1 LCSVFVA
8 EGRTHSRVHTT
19 GSVVV
24 QVPWTLV
31 MWTMPGVLV
40 GGQIGPYISSKVSS
54 YYGERA
60 LIGLFVFLGFVMGGL
75 GIDKS
80 IERWR

>member
-1 LCSVFVA
+1 
-8 EGRTHSRVHTT
+8 
-19 GSVVV
+19 
-24 QVPWTLV
+24 